1 MRGAPPERET
11 GAPMGSI
18 IGSAGKENISPNKS
32 KPSGTT
38 PQARWQAKNPLKRW
52 SHVAVASAI
61 RRGILVK
68 PTCCESCGE
77 DKPLDAHHDD
87 HRRALDVKFWCRACH
102 ARHHARLRQGGA
114 A

>member
-1 MRGAPPERET
+1 MMVPEKIPE
-11 GAPMGSI
+11 
-18 IGSAGKENISPNKS
+18 KVSP
-32 KPSGTT
+32 
-38 PQARWQAKNPLKRW
+38 QERWRLRHPLERW

-68 PTCCESCGE
+68 PSSCESCGE
-77 DKPLDAHHDD
+77 EKPLDAHHDD

-102 ARHHARLRQGGA
+102 ARHHARLRRNGGA